1 MTPPSVGFSPT
12 REAAVPWHALSADA
26 VGERLETSPNGLSEA
41 EANRRLGRFGSN
53 LLRPPAPD
61 PWQRILV
68 HQFRSV
74 VVALL
79 VGVFVL
85 ALMVGDYLEA
95 VAIGA
100 VLLINTALGFFTE
113 LRAMRAMESLKRLQV
128 HGAVAIRGGERRA
141 QDARDLVPG
150 DVLVLE
156 AGSAVAADA
165 RIFEARELEV
175 NEAPLTGESLPVAKS
190 PNPLSDGHEGEVP
203 LADRS
208 CMVYKGTFVTAG
220 EGLAYVVGTGR
231 QTEIGRVGE
240 LIRSVEAGPTP
251 LERKL
256 AELGRRLVLVAL
268 AVALVITVLGI
279 AQGRETWLMVQT
291 GIALAIAAIPEGL
304 PVVATI
310 ALAVGLRRMA
320 RRNALVRDLH
330 SVEGLG
336 SVTVVCADKTGT
348 LTTGRMAVR
357 QAWVGGEDFVVG
369 EGSPLFMDGE
379 GGSEEHEIPPGLM
392 ELIRGAVLASRVGLE
407 GSTVAPAVGDPT
419 EVALHELGSR
429 AGLQHASLS
438 SEFQEVGSVPFSS
451 ERMLAASFRE
461 ANGRTVAHVKG
472 APQKLLE
479 LSSRTLTPTGPIPMD
494 DEIREAVRRKNSEM
508 AADGLRVLA
517 VAQREIPPATALTE
531 DSLESLEFVG
541 LVGIAD
547 PPAAGVSETLETLRG
562 AGIVT
567 VMITGDQAPT
577 AEAVAREIGL
587 LQGGDVLT
595 ARDLTDLETA
605 ELDRVRVFARVT
617 PKDKLAIV
625 RAFQRRGD
633 MVAMVGDGIN
643 DAPAMKQADVGV
655 AMGGRGTD
663 VAKETADLVIQD
675 DRLDTVAAAVEE
687 GRVIFTN
694 IRKFVFYLF
703 SCNLSEVGVLALAG
717 FTSLPAPLLPLQILW
732 LNLVTDVFPAL
743 ALAVEPAEEG
753 VMRADP
759 RDPSAAILSR
769 DFLTSVLGYGV
780 VLVAAG
786 AGAFLF
792 VLSGGADAAT
802 ASTVAFQTLA
812 LSQLGHA
819 FNARR
824 HGPLRWRQL
833 MGNRWMLGAVA
844 LTVSLQILAVAH
856 PVLNRVLGTVHI
868 TEVPWIPVLAFS
880 LFPLL
885 AGQVWKRIRPAL
897 SARVREEG

>member
-1 MTPPSVGFSPT
+1 MT
-12 REAAVPWHALSADA
+12 
-26 VGERLETSPNGLSEA
+26 EA
-41 EANRRLGRFGSN
+41 EAQLRLKRFGAN
-53 LLRPPAPD
+53 LLRPPATD

-79 VGVFVL
+79 VGVFAL
-85 ALMVGDYLEA
+85 ALIVGDYLEA

-100 VLLINTALGFFTE
+100 VLVINTALGFFTE
-113 LRAMRAMESLKRLQV
+113 LRAVRAMESLQRLQV
-128 HGAVAIRGGERRA
+128 HGAVAVRGGERRA
-141 QDARDLVPG
+141 QDAKDLVPG

-165 RIFEARELEV
+165 RICEARELEV

-190 PNPLSDGHEGEVP
+190 PDPLPEDQEGGVP

-240 LIRSVEAGPTP
+240 LIQSVESGPSP

-256 AELGRRLVLVAL
+256 AELGRRLVVVALGVAL
-268 AVALVITVLGI
+268 AITLLGI
-279 AQGRETWLMVQT
+279 AQGRETWLMVET

-330 SVEGLG
+330 SVESLG

-357 QAWVGGEDFVVG
+357 NVWVGGEDIGIG
-369 EGSPLFMDGE
+369 EDDSLFMGE
-379 GGSEEHEIPPGLM
+379 AGVSERPESHPGLVD
-392 ELIRGAVLASRVGLE
+392 LIRGAVLASRGGPE
-407 GSTVAPAVGDPT
+407 GSDHALAVGDPT

-429 AGLQHASLS
+429 AGLQHSSLS
-438 SEFQEVGSVPFSS
+438 SEFPEVASVPFSS

-461 ANGRTVAHVKG
+461 TNGRTVAYVKG
-472 APQKLLE
+472 APQRLLE
-479 LSSRTLTPTGPIPMD
+479 LSSRAVMPKGPVPMD
-494 DEIREAVRRKNSEM
+494 VEFGEMVLRKNGAM
-508 AADGLRVLA
+508 AAEGLRVLA
-517 VAQREIPPATALTE
+517 VAQREVPRATALTE
-531 DSLESLEFVG
+531 EALESLEFVG

-547 PPAAGVSETLETLRG
+547 PPAPGVSKTLETLRE

-567 VMITGDQAPT
+567 VMITGDQAAT

-605 ELDRVRVFARVT
+605 QLDRVRVFARVT

-625 RAFQRRGD
+625 GAFQKRGD

-675 DRLDTVAAAVEE
+675 DRLETVTVAVEE
-687 GRVIFTN
+687 GR
-694 IRKFVFYLF
+694 
-703 SCNLSEVGVLALAG
+703 
-717 FTSLPAPLLPLQILW
+717 
-732 LNLVTDVFPAL
+732 
-743 ALAVEPAEEG
+743 
-753 VMRADP
+753 
-759 RDPSAAILSR
+759 
-769 DFLTSVLGYGV
+769 
-780 VLVAAG
+780 
-786 AGAFLF
+786 
-792 VLSGGADAAT
+792 
-802 ASTVAFQTLA
+802 
-812 LSQLGHA
+812 
-819 FNARR
+819 
-824 HGPLRWRQL
+824 
-833 MGNRWMLGAVA
+833 
-844 LTVSLQILAVAH
+844 
-856 PVLNRVLGTVHI
+856 
-868 TEVPWIPVLAFS
+868 
-880 LFPLL
+880 
-885 AGQVWKRIRPAL
+885 
-897 SARVREEG
+897 